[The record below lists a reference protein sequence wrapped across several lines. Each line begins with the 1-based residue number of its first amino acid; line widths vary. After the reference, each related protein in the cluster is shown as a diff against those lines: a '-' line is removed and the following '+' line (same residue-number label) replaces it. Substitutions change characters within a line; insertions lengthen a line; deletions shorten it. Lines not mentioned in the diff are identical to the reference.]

1 MKPGNRPKFGKV
13 PIPAAETPEDEAG
26 WTSLRRSPDRR
37 AFFYPKISK
46 GVLETCDIS
55 LLPNP

>member
-13 PIPAAETPEDEAG
+13 PIPAAETPEDEASG
-26 WTSLRRSPDRR
+26 KAFSDSPCRRV
-37 AFFYPKISK
+37 FLLTYLLQEEPKC
-46 GVLETCDIS
+46 VIS